1 MGKVQIIFKLEK
13 KERSRTARLEDE
25 KLRERREDSHKEGV

>member
-1 MGKVQIIFKLEK
+1 MGQSSNNFQVGK